1 MTFYLLLVSLK
12 HYVVNYFYLLLR
24 GNWIMEIKY
33 LRYFKKI
40 AELENMTRASEAL
53 LVSQPAL
60 SKTISILEKELEVK
74 LFDRV
79 GKNIILNENGRIL
92 LKYTNQI
99 VNSLEEVKTELSD
112 FNKKQERT
120 VTIAMHAASKLLP
133 AILSGFKK
141 QYPSIKFAILQ
152 HEDKIQEEMNCD
164 LIIYSTKNIVN
175 AKNVILLLEE
185 EILLAVPNEHP
196 LAERKKICL
205 EEVASEP
212 FISLRKGKELS
223 DITTSFCHSAGF
235 EPNIILQSDDPATIR
250 GLISV
255 GLGIAFLPAITWKG
269 VADSNMKLLSI
280 SNITCNRYINIS
292 WKEEKWV

>member
-1 MTFYLLLVSLK
+1 
-12 HYVVNYFYLLLR
+12 
-24 GNWIMEIKY
+24 MEIKY

-292 WKEEKWV
+292 WKEERYCSESTKLFRDYIINFFIELT